1 MVLLFSFLGEPIL
14 LLISRG
20 DLLMLRSYNLRSLS
34 ALQEGGFFHYHLIPE
49 LLDVLKLLLL
59 LCNHP
64 LFGLFLG
71 FGLCLSLGL
80 LSCILYMMGLHY
92 LLQTKEGLLLLLMP
106 SLHFTMLLLEHFS
119 VMLRNVGGDRGRYY
133 DTEAR
138 AKKFLF
144 VYVLLT

>member
-1 MVLLFSFLGEPIL
+1 MVLLFSFLGELIL

-92 LLQTKEGLLLLLMP
+92 LLQTKEGLLLL
-106 SLHFTMLLLEHFS
+106 EHFS
-119 VMLRNVGGDRGRYY
+119 VMLRNVGEDRGRYY